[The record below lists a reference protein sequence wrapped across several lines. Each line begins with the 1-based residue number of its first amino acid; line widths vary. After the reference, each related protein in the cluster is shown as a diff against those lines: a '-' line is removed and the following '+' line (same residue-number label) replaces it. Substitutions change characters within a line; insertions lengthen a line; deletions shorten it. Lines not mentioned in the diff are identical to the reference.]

1 MTNDE
6 IQEKINQLSSK
17 KKKLDGSRTLC
28 AFLFCIFLFDWDK
41 FMAGDPS
48 KLLMAIFALITI
60 IPVGLIIYETKIIQ
74 GIKKQISE
82 LNSKLAI
89 EENTDEADSAE
100 TNSNEGEE

>member
-48 KLLMAIFALITI
+48 KLLIGIFAVITVV
-60 IPVGLIIYETKIIQ
+60 PVGLIIYETKLIQ
-74 GIKKQISE
+74 GLKKEIAE
-82 LNSKLAI
+82 LTSKLAI
-89 EENTDEADSAE
+89 EDSEDDEEE
-100 TNSNEGEE
+100 TTKEDGE

>member
-6 IQEKINQLSSK
+6 IQDKINQLNSK

-48 KLLMAIFALITI
+48 KLLIAIFAVITVV
-60 IPVGLIIYETKIIQ
+60 PVGLVVYETKLIQ
-74 GIKKQISE
+74 GLKKQIKE
-82 LNSKLAI
+82 LNSQLVI
-89 EENTDEADSAE
+89 ED
-100 TNSNEGEE
+100 NSEEEE